1 MISGLAVSIIIAHV
15 LGPEG
20 RGLYALVMTTIV
32 MSASFGVFG
41 LSASNT
47 YFAAKDSRKARTIGI
62 QSLATGLIGTLMSII
77 AIYLIQSMSPSVLN
91 GLNDTLLLTTYT
103 LIPLF
108 LWGNLFAF
116 AYLGRGR
123 ILAFNTFETTQRIIF
138 CGVSLIVLWYLDST
152 LETFLNLVS
161 LFISVLVALYIINY
175 FRDAMPGPIY
185 ESGYTSVSMV
195 FGIKSYIATMLTLAI
210 MRSGVLFVNYYGG
223 NDDAGYFAVAQQ
235 ISELL
240 IIIPTTIGTI
250 LFGRVSR
257 GDGNHL
263 TPVVLRIMTWVLLPV
278 TLGILLISQWLI
290 VTVFGAEFSRSI
302 VPLRIMLP
310 GAFLLGLEVII
321 AKDLAGRGYPW
332 PAVLAWVPVLVIN
345 VAGFMYLIPRFG
357 VNGAALAI
365 AISFSLIFVLI
376 TGYYLWLT
384 EVTLG
389 SLFLLR
395 SDDIRDLRF
404 HFSTFLNETFL
415 FQNKGIHSADTA
427 IPDKNKIEIQS
438 LAE

>member
-1 MISGLAVSIIIAHV
+1 MRFINSAIVTLVCKAVAMISGLAVSIIIAHV

-20 RGLYALVMTTIV
+20 RGLYALIMTTIV

-62 QSLATGLIGTLMSII
+62 QSLATGLIGTFMSII
-77 AIYLIQSMSPSVLN
+77 AIYSIQSMSPSVLK
-91 GLNDTLLLTTYT
+91 GLNDTLLLPTCT

-138 CGVSLIVLWYLDST
+138 CGVSLILLWYLDST

-161 LFISVLVALYIINY
+161 LFISVLVTLYIINY

-250 LFGRVSR
+250 LFGRISR
-257 GDGNHL
+257 GDSNHL

-310 GAFLLGLEVII
+310 GAFLLDR
-321 AKDLAGRGYPW
+321 K
-332 PAVLAWVPVLVIN
+332 
-345 VAGFMYLIPRFG
+345 
-357 VNGAALAI
+357 
-365 AISFSLIFVLI
+365 
-376 TGYYLWLT
+376 
-384 EVTLG
+384 
-389 SLFLLR
+389 
-395 SDDIRDLRF
+395 
-404 HFSTFLNETFL
+404 
-415 FQNKGIHSADTA
+415 
-427 IPDKNKIEIQS
+427 
-438 LAE
+438 